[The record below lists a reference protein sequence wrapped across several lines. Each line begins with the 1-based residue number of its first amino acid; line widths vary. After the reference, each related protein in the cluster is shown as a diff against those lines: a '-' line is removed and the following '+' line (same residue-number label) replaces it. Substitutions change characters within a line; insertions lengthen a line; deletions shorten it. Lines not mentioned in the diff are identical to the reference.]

1 MVPYLRLP
9 EMSEDTLGP
18 CVRLDPGNLSGYL
31 LIKGGEQLGDREI
44 RARVRGCVGLGIHA
58 GGAKRLAGGGLGAMG
73 FSHPVPWRP
82 CRYFRRTA
90 EKRAHS
96 TKYGIFKQMLKR

>member
-58 GGAKRLAGGGLGAMG
+58 GRQKGSRGVGWGQWGFRILFRGDLVGISGGPLRNAPTVQNTE
-73 FSHPVPWRP
+73 FSN
-82 CRYFRRTA
+82 RY
-90 EKRAHS
+90 
-96 TKYGIFKQMLKR
+96 